1 MPQKESSSSQE
12 KSPPQID
19 QTNWMSIEIVERD
32 RYVRFVPKQLMPACA
47 GRYCSQH

>member
-32 RYVRFVPKQLMPACA
+32 RYVRFVPKADMRPAHTV
-47 GRYCSQH
+47 QPVLF